1 MNALTAKQK
10 IYALAA
16 LWLALCAGMYFYFFN
31 ILDSKNQELAFGIVG
46 QNKER
51 MMLEA
56 EQESFKQAKAD
67 LAMLD
72 QQPVSPNDFFSQDV
86 TLVNEIKALEA
97 AAEQYGVTL
106 TINNLSGT
114 VKTATKAKTLNDMV
128 YVSATLS
135 IKGSLTGIVQYMEY
149 VENAKFIANVS
160 NMNITAADENK
171 TSAALDIQFY
181 LKK

>member
-1 MNALTAKQK
+1 MNTLTAKQK
-10 IYALAA
+10 IYVLAA
-16 LWLALCAGMYFYFFN
+16 VWLALCASMYFYFFN
-31 ILDSKNQELAFGIVG
+31 ILDSKNQELAFSIVG

-67 LAMLD
+67 LAMLAE
-72 QQPVSPNDFFSQDV
+72 QPVSPNEFFSQDV

-97 AAEQYGVTL
+97 AAKKYDVTL

-128 YVSATLS
+128 YVSATLGV
-135 IKGSLTGIVQYMEY
+135 KGTLAGVVSYMEY
-149 VENAKFIANVS
+149 VENAKFIANIS

-181 LKK
+181 LKR